1 MVKIKPAFDGSAED
15 SGFYQGPPPVPGTYR
30 GIVKKMG
37 LAEIKNGPNA
47 GQNRIALLLE
57 INDGKYK
64 GAGVLHSLNLT
75 TQSAWAVNQFLDAIT
90 DGSERQRKGL
100 RELFWQKGFD
110 VAPEADGK
118 MGQQFISI
126 GGKFKPMGKPVAF
139 VTKMDSYEGN
149 PKAAVDR
156 FVVPVEGGESEDE
169 TAEDD
174 SLEGMGEF
182 AAETPLDEND
192 SEDHVVE
199 ESPTEDGDDPWS

>member
-1 MVKIKPAFDGSAED
+1 MPKIKPNFDGSNQD

-30 GIVKKMG
+30 GTVKKMG

-57 INDGKYK
+57 IGDGKYK

-75 TQSAWAVNQFLDAIT
+75 AQSAWAVNQFLDALT

-110 VAPEADGK
+110 VANEADGK

-126 GGKFKPMGKPVAF
+126 GGKFKPIGKPVAF

-156 FVVPVEGGESEDE
+156 FVVPVEGGNDAEDE
-169 TAEDD
+169 AAEED
-174 SLEGMGEF
+174 SLDGLSEF
-182 AAETPLDEND
+182 AAED
-192 SEDHVVE
+192 SPAAETAETE
-199 ESPTEDGDDPWS
+199 ESPTEDADDPWS